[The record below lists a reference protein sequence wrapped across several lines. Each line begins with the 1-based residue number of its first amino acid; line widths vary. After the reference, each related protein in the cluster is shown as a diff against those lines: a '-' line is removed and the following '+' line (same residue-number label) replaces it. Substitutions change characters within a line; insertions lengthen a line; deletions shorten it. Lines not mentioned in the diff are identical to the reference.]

1 MDRGAV
7 GIAFESLTQQVHR
20 EGLAVQQVG
29 VVDVRFSVHSSA
41 FRACSHE
48 RPREVDRRSGAP
60 EPLAPRRVPQSGA
73 VHRGSQTEENYNTF
87 YFALSRNRRLPPGPS
102 HLPSQKG
109 ISTVPVMKM
118 GEGVEWSLH
127 CCVTLTW
134 AEEHWPVPI
143 ARLAAWFDLPV
154 EYLKKRLQALVR
166 AGILTSAPG
175 VRGGFGLARP
185 PEQITLLD
193 VVTAIE
199 GGTDPFRC
207 TEIRQRGHSGRTA

>member
-1 MDRGAV
+1 
-7 GIAFESLTQQVHR
+7 
-20 EGLAVQQVG
+20 
-29 VVDVRFSVHSSA
+29 
-41 FRACSHE
+41 
-48 RPREVDRRSGAP
+48 
-60 EPLAPRRVPQSGA
+60 
-73 VHRGSQTEENYNTF
+73 
-87 YFALSRNRRLPPGPS
+87 
-102 HLPSQKG
+102 
-109 ISTVPVMKM
+109 MKM

-127 CCVTLTW
+127 CCVTLAW
-134 AEEHWPVPI
+134 AEEHWPVSI

-185 PEQITLLD
+185 PEEITLLD

-207 TEIRQRGHSGRTA
+207 TEIRQRGHSGRTATTDFAHPCGISMAMRRAELAWRRELAAQTIADLAASAPAGSAERTRRELANATKAG